1 MPDRC
6 SSEIRSTHYFH
17 NLTESILQKIQE
29 AGFEV
34 AFEKELVLTKEQ
46 AEEFY
51 KEHEDKEYF
60 DSLTNHMSR
69 YACWMWSI
77 SHN

>member
-1 MPDRC
+1 MPLLFFCDFA
-6 SSEIRSTHYFH
+6 HA
-17 NLTESILQKIQE
+17 ESILQKIQE

-51 KEHEDKEYF
+51 KEHEDKEYY

-69 YACWMWSI
+69 YT
-77 SHN
+77 

>member
-1 MPDRC
+1 M
-6 SSEIRSTHYFH
+6 
-17 NLTESILQKIQE
+17 
-29 AGFEV
+29 

-69 YACWMWSI
+69 YQWYMYTEQYNIRKVNLPS
-77 SHN
+77 

>member
-1 MPDRC
+1 ML
-6 SSEIRSTHYFH
+6 S
-17 NLTESILQKIQE
+17 
-29 AGFEV
+29 
-34 AFEKELVLTKEQ
+34 KEQ

-69 YACWMWSI
+69 YVQCHYGSSGI
-77 SHN
+77 VSLCSQ